1 MQTPEPGDAGAED
14 TSPTFSSRWPEL
26 LLSLGLMLVAAIVL
40 VDAKR
45 LGTGWDEFDGPRAGY
60 FPFYVGCLLMAA
72 AAWIF
77 LRQLYTWRSANPEFA
92 SRQQMGRVWSVVWP
106 TGAFILLIGVLGI
119 YFAAAVLISWFMW
132 RHGSHGWAAT
142 AGVAVGVPLFFFV
155 VFERYFLVALPKG
168 PIEALLGF

>member
-26 LLSLGLMLVAAIVL
+26 LLSVGLMLVAAIVL
-40 VDAKR
+40 MDAKR

-77 LRQLYTWRSANPEFA
+77 LRQLYAWRSANPEFA
-92 SRQQMGRVWSVVWP
+92 SRQQMGRVWAVVWP

-119 YFAAAVLISWFMW
+119 YFAAAVLISWFMR
-132 RHGSHGWAAT
+132 RHGSHGWAST
-142 AGVAVGVPLFFFV
+142 AGVAIGVPLFFFV

-168 PIEALLGF
+168 PIESLLGF